1 MQGLFCCWGAAK
13 ANKICVPDTAGVY
26 RCLVSRLDQALWTRF
41 LQGVVLLFCC
51 SCGQQIPPL
60 LLTILPPVGATVGR
74 ELTVPLLVQGSE
86 ELLQWSW
93 ESLTTPELGKRLR
106 RPSLTTYSRGRAV
119 WRWTPMADDAGEQEV
134 AFSVS
139 SAQQQVEE
147 HVKFVV
153 AVGGDPPV
161 FREPVGEGTTLDLRQ
176 TACAAVSV
184 AVESSAAAMVEL
196 SLEDAPENAA
206 FAQTL
211 DLTGSFCFVRLMRRL
226 RQKRSI
232 RCYWS
237 LKRALR
243 SCARAT
249 SSSCGGAHEAL
260 VMVLRAVAASVC
272 AAAAATDGARA
283 RA

>member
-1 MQGLFCCWGAAK
+1 MQGLFCCWGAAN

-41 LQGVVLLFCC
+41 LRGVVLLFCC

-147 HVKFVV
+147 HVKFEV

-206 FAQTL
+206 FAQTS
-211 DLTGSFCFVRLMRRL
+211 DLTGELLFCPSDAQIAAETIYPLLLVAEAGTQIVR
-226 RQKRSI
+226 KSYVI
-232 RCYWS
+232 
-237 LKRALR
+237 
-243 SCARAT
+243 
-249 SSSCGGAHEAL
+249 
-260 VMVLRAVAASVC
+260 VLRRRS
-272 AAAAATDGARA
+272 
-283 RA
+283 